1 MRHGLSGEGL
11 QRGDLFWAN
20 LPGSAGR
27 RPVVIVSRSEAVS
40 VRTLVTIAP
49 VTKTIRRIASEV
61 PLGHEQG
68 LLARCVANCDSLKTV
83 SKRRLTKRIGS
94 LDSHKLVVLDDALRF
109 ALGIRT

>member
-1 MRHGLSGEGL
+1 ME
-11 QRGDLFWAN
+11 RGDVFWAN
-20 LPGSAGR
+20 LPGPAGT
-27 RPVVIVSRSEAVS
+27 RPVVIVSRSEAIQ

-61 PLGHEQG
+61 PLGREQG
-68 LLARCVANCDSLKTV
+68 LRVRSVATCDSLKTV

-94 LDSHKLVVLDDALRF
+94 LDSHKLVALDDALRY